1 MVNITEKIKEYELL
15 STVYL
20 RIQAE
25 PSRIEEEMR
34 RTQSM
39 LLYPGGKSEDN
50 TDSAQRIKRRLA
62 RLRAQLLEPAPGA
75 GSSTGTGFDVSK
87 SGDARIALVGFPSVG
102 KSTFL
107 SKITKTKSEVAAY
120 SFTTLT
126 AIPGVLEYGGAEIQV
141 LDLPGIIEG
150 ASEGKGRGRQ
160 VISAAKRSYVHQTSD
175 LILMILDATK
185 RAEQRALL
193 EGELEAVGIRLNREP
208 PYELFI
214 EPSFISGINPSFRNI
229 YLKAKKAGGM
239 KITFQAPP
247 KNLDEKMLYNILRD
261 YKMLNCEV
269 LVRDENATVD
279 DFIDVIMKD
288 HRKYIKCLY
297 VYNKIDSVSI
307 DFLDKLAREP
317 HTVVMSCEL
326 DLGIQDVVERCWEEL
341 QLMRIYTKR
350 HVLRRFLRATSLIR
364 LIMMTLKETFKYA
377 MVWGASA
384 RHVPQRVGLSHV
396 VADED
401 VVSIVAK

>member
-1 MVNITEKIKEYELL
+1 M
-15 STVYL
+15 
-20 RIQAE
+20 
-25 PSRIEEEMR
+25 
-34 RTQSM
+34 
-39 LLYPGGKSEDN
+39 
-50 TDSAQRIKRRLA
+50 
-62 RLRAQLLEPAPGA
+62 LEPVPGA
-75 GSSTGTGFDVSK
+75 GSGGGSGFDVSK

-160 VISAAKRSYVHQTSD
+160 VISAAKTSD

-185 RAEQRALL
+185 KAEQRALL

-208 PYELFI
+208 P
-214 EPSFISGINPSFRNI
+214 NI
-229 YLKAKKAGGM
+229 YLKPKKAGGM
-239 KITFQAPP
+239 KITFQNPP

-279 DFIDVIMKD
+279 DFIDIIMKD

-297 VYNKIDSVSI
+297 VYNKIDSVSL

-326 DLGIQDVVERCWEEL
+326 DLGIQDVVERCWQEL

-350 HVLRRFLRATSLIR
+350 KGEEPDFSEALIVR
-364 LIMMTLKETFKYA
+364 NKSSVEEVCDQVHRTLKETFKYA

-384 RHVPQRVGLSHV
+384 RHVPQRVGLSHI

>member
-1 MVNITEKIKEYELL
+1 MVNITEKIKE
-15 STVYL
+15 
-20 RIQAE
+20 
-25 PSRIEEEMR
+25 IEEEMA
-34 RTQSM
+34 RTQKNKATNYHLG
-39 LLYPGGKSEDN
+39 LLKGK
-50 TDSAQRIKRRLA
+50 LA
-62 RLRAQLLEPAPGA
+62 RLRAQLLEPTTGA
-75 GSSTGTGFDVSK
+75 GAGGGAGFDVSK

-126 AIPGVLEYGGAEIQV
+126 AIPGVLEYGGAEIQI

-150 ASEGKGRGRQ
+150 AAEGKGRGRQ
-160 VISAAKRSYVHQTSD
+160 VISAAKTSD

-193 EGELEAVGIRLNREP
+193 EAELEAVGIRLNRDP
-208 PYELFI
+208 P
-214 EPSFISGINPSFRNI
+214 NI
-229 YLKAKKAGGM
+229 YLKPKKAGGM
-239 KITFQAPP
+239 KITFQATP
-247 KNLDEKMLYNILRD
+247 KNLDEKMLYNILKD

-297 VYNKIDSVSI
+297 VYNKIDSVSL

-317 HTVVMSCEL
+317 NTVVMSCEL
-326 DLGIQDVVERCWEEL
+326 DLGVRDVVDRCWEEL
-341 QLMRIYTKR
+341 RLIRVYTKR
-350 HVLRRFLRATSLIR
+350 KGIDPDFSEALIVR
-364 LIMMTLKETFKYA
+364 NNSTIEDVCDQVHRSLKESFKYA
-377 MVWGASA
+377 LVWGASA
-384 RHVPQRVGLSHV
+384 KHVPQRVGLSHV

-401 VVSIVAK
+401 VVSIVGTKSGLAAN